1 MKLFWN
7 EPGRRKRRRVWKRY
21 AGMGTADPAGYNAC
35 CKPWHGQS
43 MDVQIGGFDRWT
55 Y

>member
-1 MKLFWN
+1 MSDGMLF
-7 EPGRRKRRRVWKRY
+7 
-21 AGMGTADPAGYNAC
+21 AGEIIPAGYNAC